1 MFGSLSLQET
11 FFFHD
16 FIFYNTNIHSF
27 KVYIRRDDL
36 QDFTERSIANVY
48 IVVKIENNL
57 NNRMDTS

>member
-1 MFGSLSLQET
+1 MLGSLSLQET

-16 FIFYNTNIHSF
+16 LIFYNTDIHSF
-27 KVYIRRDDL
+27 EVYIRRDDL

-48 IVVKIENNL
+48 IVLKIENNL